1 MDTHPINCTTATDE
15 YSFAW
20 CYSFNGYCKSAV
32 PNNQLQIHFYMYLV
46 ATVLL
51 MCAGS
56 LFLVHP
62 NLNMPVNR
70 LTAIVLL
77 AEAYLYSTDAQFDL
91 MCKGY
96 WPQLKFWQK

>member
-1 MDTHPINCTTATDE
+1 
-15 YSFAW
+15 
-20 CYSFNGYCKSAV
+20 
-32 PNNQLQIHFYMYLV
+32 MYLV

-51 MCAGS
+51 MSAGF

-62 NLNMPVNR
+62 NLNMPANR

-77 AEAYLYSTDAQFDL
+77 AEAYFYYNNVQVDL
-91 MCKGY
+91 TCKGY